1 MGGECSL
8 KPVEID
14 VSLRAPSPV
23 TLVALLVAAAAPAGP
38 LGCRGKASP
47 DDCAAMLEHYLDLAV
62 REAPGGSKMSPA
74 QASAVRE
81 VERGLK
87 RAEPSYRQV
96 QDRCASVDR
105 SEARC
110 AAGADTTTAWEACL
124 HREHPL
130 GAE

>member
-23 TLVALLVAAAAPAGP
+23 ALAALVLVVAAAGP

-62 REAPGGSKMSPA
+62 REAPGGPKMSPA

-87 RAEPSYRQV
+87 RAEPSYRRA
-96 QDRCASVDR
+96 QDRCESVDR
-105 SEARC
+105 SEVRC
-110 AAGADTTTAWEACL
+110 ATRADTTRAWEACL
-124 HREHPL
+124 HREHPPD
-130 GAE
+130 AE